1 MTDPGQSAEEL
12 FGEALELPPESRSAF
27 LDQACRE
34 TPEVRSLV
42 EQLLQKHQRA
52 GSFLVD
58 PLLTPPSDEH
68 TLSGS
73 FPIKRRLTAGTT
85 VGRYVIAE
93 PLGAGGM
100 GVLYKA
106 KDPELNRFVA
116 LKFLP
121 DAQAQDAQALERFR
135 REARAASALNHPN
148 ICTVYEIGRF
158 GEASFIA
165 MELVTGQTLKHRIAG
180 HPLELNVL
188 LAIAIE
194 IADGLNAAHANGII
208 HRDIKPANIL
218 VTDRGHV
225 KIVDFGLAKVVPG
238 LSANSGILEESS
250 AGEELTAPGFM
261 LGTISY
267 MSPEQAAGKEL
278 DARTDLFSLGVVL
291 YEMATGLQPFRGKSA
306 ATIFDGIL
314 NHQPVPPTEINASLP
329 ARMNEIIDRALA
341 KDRALRYQNAADL
354 RGDLQQL
361 TQQSG
366 QKVDDTDFSGHRS
379 AQGTGQGKEEKRTP
393 AETTTRIARK
403 NLYLLAAAAL
413 VVAIVAGGLLWQH
426 FSRKPMP
433 PSKEW
438 EQLTFFTDSAVYP
451 ALSVDGRMLSFIRGS
466 NSSGSPASKLPAS
479 FMGLGDVYVKLLPGG
494 EPVQLT
500 HDGTTKLA
508 PSFSPDNAS
517 IAYST
522 IDPWNTLEV
531 PVLGGSPHILLPN
544 SSSLTWI
551 EGGKRLL
558 FSEMREGAHM
568 VVVTTEESRGNGRDV
583 YVPAGKRSMAHH
595 SYLSPDGRQV
605 LIVEMDS
612 RGSILPCRLVPFEG
626 TNEVKVV
633 GPPNGG
639 CLAGGWSPDSQW
651 IYLTAK
657 TDDFH
662 LWRQRVPDGEPE
674 QLTFGPTSQ
683 EGIAMAP
690 DGKSLITSVGTQ
702 DRTAWLH
709 DKDGEHQVSSEGN
722 TLAPKF
728 SADGRNLYFLMANGQ
743 TRGMELW
750 SKDLSSGRVEKVLPG
765 YAMQEYSV
773 SNDGKEVAFSM
784 SDQSG
789 RSNLW
794 IAPTSRR
801 SAPRHLS
808 SALVEDSPFLLPD
821 GDLLFRAI
829 EGGSNF
835 VYRMKADGTG
845 RSKISP
851 QRVLDFLSVSP
862 DGRWAVA
869 AVPSF
874 DEDLPWATMAI
885 AVDGSATVPLCAGYC
900 SLSWDSTGKYAFLY
914 AFGALFDGSYRIP
927 VAPDTGLPL
936 LPTGGFASVKELS
949 NSKMNTLI
957 PRRVES
963 AMNPTT
969 YAYTREDSRRNLYRI
984 QLQ

>member
-1 MTDPGQSAEEL
+1 MENMGNRDDAVGEL
-12 FGEALELPPESRSAF
+12 LLDALSLPPERRLAF
-27 LDQACRE
+27 LEHACRDA
-34 TPEVRSLV
+34 PELHELVRK
-42 EQLLQKHQRA
+42 LLAENDRA
-52 GSFLVD
+52 ASFLAD
-58 PLLTPPSDEH
+58 PLLTPPNDER
-68 TLSGS
+68 TS
-73 FPIKRRLTAGTT
+73 AGTFQAKQQFVAGT
-85 VGRYVIAE
+85 KVGRYTVIE

-121 DAQAQDAQALERFR
+121 DAQAQDPQALERFR

-148 ICTVYEIGRF
+148 ICTVYEIGSF

-165 MELVTGQTLKHRIAG
+165 MELVAGQTLKERITG
-180 HPLELNVL
+180 RPLEVNVL

-194 IADGLNAAHANGII
+194 IADGLDAAHTNGII

-218 VTDRGHV
+218 ITDRGHA
-225 KIVDFGLAKVVPG
+225 KIVDFGLAKLIPG
-238 LSANSGILEESS
+238 LSADPDSLQETSAGGT
-250 AGEELTAPGFM
+250 AGEELTTPGYM
-261 LGTISY
+261 LGTMSY

-306 ATIFDGIL
+306 AIIFDGIL
-314 NHQPVPPTEINASLP
+314 NHEPVPPTQINAGLP
-329 ARMNEIIDRALA
+329 ARMNEIVDRALA

-361 TQQSG
+361 TQQTVRNTGNADSAR
-366 QKVDDTDFSGHRS
+366 QK
-379 AQGTGQGKEEKRTP
+379 QEKQTP
-393 AETTTRIARK
+393 AETTSRIARK
-403 NLYLLAAAAL
+403 SLYLFAAAAL
-413 VVAIVAGGLLWQH
+413 VFAIAAGGLLWQH
-426 FSRKPMP
+426 FSPKPMP
-433 PSKEW
+433 PSEEW

-451 ALSVDGRMLSFIRGS
+451 ALSVDGRMLTFIRGS
-466 NSSGSPASKLPAS
+466 NSSELPALAMPAS
-479 FMGLGDVYVKLLPGG
+479 FMGPGDVYVKLLPGG

-500 HDGTTKLA
+500 HDGTIKLA
-508 PSFSPDNAS
+508 PSFSLDNAN

-558 FSEMREGAHM
+558 FSEIREGAHM
-568 VVVTTEESRGNGRDV
+568 VVVTADESRGNSRDV

-612 RGSILPCRLVPFEG
+612 RGSILPCRLVPFHG

-633 GPPNGG
+633 GPPNGS
-639 CLAGGWSPDSQW
+639 CLAGAWSPDGKW

-662 LWRQRVPDGEPE
+662 VWRQRVPDGEPE

-750 SKDLSSGRVEKVLPG
+750 SKDLSSGRVERVLPG
-765 YAMQEYSV
+765 YAMEKYSV

-784 SDQSG
+784 SDPSG
-789 RSNLW
+789 RSSLW

-808 SALVEDSPFLLPD
+808 STSVQDTPFFLPD

-835 VYRMKADGTG
+835 IYRMKADGSG
-845 RSKISP
+845 RSKISS

-862 DGRWAVA
+862 DGRWGIA
-869 AVPSF
+869 AVPSS
-874 DEDLPWATMAI
+874 DEDLPMATMAI
-885 AVDGSATVPLCAGYC
+885 AVDGGATVPLCAGYC
-900 SLSWDSTGKYAFLY
+900 TLTWDNTGRYAFLFSY
-914 AFGALFDGSYRIP
+914 GELFDGSYRLP
-927 VAPDTGLPL
+927 VAHDTGLPL
-936 LPTGGFASVKELS
+936 LPANGFASAKELS
-949 NSKMNTLI
+949 NSKMDTMV
-957 PRRVES
+957 PRYVES
-963 AMNPTT
+963 AINPTT

-984 QLQ
+984 QLP

>member
-1 MTDPGQSAEEL
+1 
-12 FGEALELPPESRSAF
+12 
-27 LDQACRE
+27 
-34 TPEVRSLV
+34 
-42 EQLLQKHQRA
+42 
-52 GSFLVD
+52 
-58 PLLTPPSDEH
+58 
-68 TLSGS
+68 
-73 FPIKRRLTAGTT
+73 
-85 VGRYVIAE
+85 
-93 PLGAGGM
+93 
-100 GVLYKA
+100 
-106 KDPELNRFVA
+106 
-116 LKFLP
+116 
-121 DAQAQDAQALERFR
+121 
-135 REARAASALNHPN
+135 
-148 ICTVYEIGRF
+148 
-158 GEASFIA
+158 
-165 MELVTGQTLKHRIAG
+165 
-180 HPLELNVL
+180 
-188 LAIAIE
+188 
-194 IADGLNAAHANGII
+194 
-208 HRDIKPANIL
+208 
-218 VTDRGHV
+218 
-225 KIVDFGLAKVVPG
+225 
-238 LSANSGILEESS
+238 
-250 AGEELTAPGFM
+250 M

-278 DARTDLFSLGVVL
+278 DTRTDLFSLGVVL

-314 NHQPVPPTEINASLP
+314 NHQPVPPTQINASLP

-361 TQQSG
+361 TQQTG
-366 QKVDDTDFSGHRS
+366 RKLAMPIFPAQS
-379 AQGTGQGKEEKRTP
+379 AQGKKEKRTP

-403 NLYLLAAAAL
+403 SLYLLAAATL
-413 VVAIVAGGLLWQH
+413 VLAIVAGGLLWH
-426 FSRKPMP
+426 HSSRNPVP

-466 NSSGSPASKLPAS
+466 NS
-479 FMGLGDVYVKLLPGG
+479 FMGPGQVYVKLLPGG

-500 HDGTTKLA
+500 NDGTSKLS

-522 IDPWNTLEV
+522 MDPWNTLEV

-568 VVVTTEESRGNGRDV
+568 VVVTTDESRGNSRDV

-612 RGSILPCRLVPFEG
+612 RGTILPCRLVPFQG
-626 TNEVKVV
+626 TNEAKVV
-633 GPPNGG
+633 GPPNGS

-722 TLAPKF
+722 TSAPKF

-750 SKDLSSGRVEKVLPG
+750 SKDLSSGRVERVLPG
-765 YAMQEYSV
+765 YAMEQYSV

-801 SAPRHLS
+801 SAPRHFS
-808 SALVEDSPFLLPD
+808 SAFVEDPPFFLPD

-835 VYRMKADGTG
+835 IYRMKADGTG

-851 QRVLDFLSVSP
+851 QRILDFFSVSS

-869 AVPSF
+869 AVPSS
-874 DEDLPWATMAI
+874 DEDHPMATMAI

-900 SLSWDSTGKYAFLY
+900 SLAWDNTGRYAFLSDY
-914 AFGALFDGSYRIP
+914 GVQFIGSYRIP
-927 VAPDTGLPL
+927 VAHDTGLPM
-936 LPTGGFASVKELS
+936 LPADGFASAKELR

-957 PRRVES
+957 PMHVES
-963 AMNPTT
+963 AISP
-969 YAYTREDSRRNLYRI
+969 DHLC
-984 QLQ
+984 LHP

>member
-1 MTDPGQSAEEL
+1 MGNPEDAAGEL
-12 FGEALELPPESRSAF
+12 LLNALSLPPEQRIAF
-27 LDQACRE
+27 LEQACRE
-34 TPEVRSLV
+34 APELHELVRK
-42 EQLLQKHQRA
+42 LLAENDRA
-52 GSFLVD
+52 AGFLAG

-68 TLSGS
+68 TSAGN
-73 FPIKRRLTAGTT
+73 FQVKQRLAAGTK
-85 VGRYVIAE
+85 VGRYAIVE

-121 DAQAQDAQALERFR
+121 DAQAQDPQALERFR

-165 MELVTGQTLKHRIAG
+165 MELVAGQTLKDRIAG
-180 HPLELNVL
+180 HPLEVNGL
-188 LAIAIE
+188 LALAIE
-194 IADGLNAAHANGII
+194 IADGLDAAHTNGII

-218 VTDRGHV
+218 ITDRGHA

-238 LSANSGILEESS
+238 LSAGLSAGPGILEESS
-250 AGEELTAPGFM
+250 AGGAAGEELTTPGFM
-261 LGTISY
+261 LGTIAY

-278 DARTDLFSLGVVL
+278 DTRTDLFSLGVVI

-314 NHQPVPPTEINASLP
+314 NHQPVPPTQMNASLP

-341 KDRALRYQNAADL
+341 KDRALRYQHAADL

-361 TQQSG
+361 TQQTG
-366 QKVDDTDFSGHRS
+366 RKLGDADFSGQQP
-379 AQGTGQGKEEKRTP
+379 APGKKENRAP
-393 AETTTRIARK
+393 AEPTTRTARK
-403 NLYLLAAAAL
+403 GLYLLAAAAL
-413 VVAIVAGGLLWQH
+413 VLAIVAGGLLWRH
-426 FSRKPMP
+426 SSPNPAP

-466 NSSGSPASKLPAS
+466 NS
-479 FMGLGDVYVKLLPGG
+479 FMGLGQVYVKLLPGG

-500 HDGTTKLA
+500 HDGTTKLS

-522 IDPWNTLEV
+522 MDPWNTLEV

-551 EGGKRLL
+551 DGGKRLL
-558 FSEMREGAHM
+558 FSELREGAHM
-568 VVVTTEESRGNGRDV
+568 VVVTTDESRGNSRDV

-612 RGSILPCRLVPFEG
+612 RGTILPCRLVPFQG
-626 TNEVKVV
+626 TNQVKVV
-633 GPPNGG
+633 GPPNGS
-639 CLAGGWSPDSQW
+639 CRAGGWSPDSQW

-702 DRTAWLH
+702 DHTAWLH

-722 TLAPKF
+722 TSAPKF

-750 SKDLSSGRVEKVLPG
+750 SKDLSSGRVERVLPG
-765 YAMQEYSV
+765 YAMEQYSV

-784 SDQSG
+784 SGQSG

-801 SAPRHLS
+801 SAPRQFS
-808 SALVEDSPFLLPD
+808 SAFVEDQPFFLPD
-821 GDLLFRAI
+821 GDLLFRVI

-835 VYRMKADGTG
+835 IYRMKADGTA

-851 QRVLDFLSVSP
+851 QRILDLLSVSS

-869 AVPSF
+869 AVPSS
-874 DEDLPWATMAI
+874 DEDHPMATMAF
-885 AVDGSATVPLCAGYC
+885 AADGSATVPLCADYC
-900 SLSWDSTGKYAFLY
+900 SITWDDTGRYAFLSD
-914 AFGALFDGSYRIP
+914 FEVQFSGSYRIP
-927 VAPDTGLPL
+927 VAQDTGLPM
-936 LPTGGFASVKELS
+936 LPAGGFANAKELR

-957 PRRVES
+957 PVHVES
-963 AMNPTT
+963 ALSPAI

-984 QLQ
+984 QLP

>member
-12 FGEALELPPESRSAF
+12 FGEALELPPERRSAF
-27 LDQACRE
+27 LDQACRD
-34 TPEVRSLV
+34 TPELRSVV
-42 EQLLQKHQRA
+42 EYLLEQHQLA

-58 PLLTPPSDEH
+58 PLLIPPNDEH
-68 TLSGS
+68 TSAETFQGKQRLS
-73 FPIKRRLTAGTT
+73 AGTT
-85 VGRYVIAE
+85 VGRYAIVE

-121 DAQAQDAQALERFR
+121 DGQAQAPQALERFR

-165 MELVTGQTLKHRIAG
+165 MELVAGQTLKDRIAG
-180 HPLELNVL
+180 HPLEVNAL
-188 LAIAIE
+188 LTFAIE
-194 IADGLNAAHANGII
+194 IADGLDAAHTNGII

-218 VTDRGHV
+218 ITDRGHA
-225 KIVDFGLAKVVPG
+225 KIVDFGLAKQVAG
-238 LSANSGILEESS
+238 LSAGAGILEESS
-250 AGEELTAPGFM
+250 AGSAAEEELTTPGFM

-267 MSPEQAAGKEL
+267 MSPEQAAGKDL

-306 ATIFDGIL
+306 AIIFDGIL

-329 ARMNEIIDRALA
+329 ARIDEIIDRALA

-361 TQQSG
+361 TQQTG
-366 QKVDDTDFSGHRS
+366 GKPDHADFSGQIS
-379 AQGTGQGKEEKRTP
+379 GLGFAKGNEEKSSP
-393 AETTTRIARK
+393 AATTTRIARK
-403 NLYLLAAAAL
+403 SLYLLAAAAL
-413 VVAIVAGGLLWQH
+413 VLAIVTGGLLWH
-426 FSRKPMP
+426 HSSRNSMP

-438 EQLTFFTDSAVYP
+438 EQLTFFTDSTFSP

-466 NSSGSPASKLPAS
+466 NEI
-479 FMGLGDVYVKLLPGG
+479 MGLLGVGQVYVKLLPGG

-500 HDGTTKLA
+500 HDGTMKLA

-517 IAYST
+517 IAYGT
-522 IDPWNTLEV
+522 YDPWNTLEV

-544 SSSLTWI
+544 ASSLTWI

-558 FSEMREGAHM
+558 FSELREGAHM
-568 VVVTTEESRGNGRDV
+568 VVVTTDESRGDSRDV

-595 SYLSPDGRQV
+595 SYLSPDGRRV
-605 LIVEMDS
+605 LIVQMDS
-612 RGSILPCRLVPFEG
+612 RGAFLPCRLVPFQG

-633 GPPNGG
+633 GPPNGS
-639 CLAGGWSPDSQW
+639 CLAGAWSPDSQW

-662 LWRQRVPDGEPE
+662 VWRQRVPDGEPE

-722 TLAPKF
+722 TLKPKF

-784 SDQSG
+784 SDPSG

-808 SALVEDSPFLLPD
+808 SAFVEDSPSFLPD

-845 RSKISP
+845 RTKINP
-851 QRVLDFLSVSP
+851 QRILDFLSVSP

-869 AVPSF
+869 AVPSS
-874 DEDLPWATMAI
+874 DEDHSWATMAI
-885 AVDGSATVPLCAGYC
+885 AVDGSATVLLCAGYC
-900 SLSWDSTGKYAFLY
+900 SLTWDKSGRYVFL
-914 AFGALFDGSYRIP
+914 FESELFDGSYRIP
-927 VAPDTGLPL
+927 VAHDTGLPL
-936 LPTGGFASVKELS
+936 LPASGFASARELR
-949 NSKMNTLI
+949 NSKLNTLV
-957 PRRVES
+957 PWYVES
-963 AMNPTT
+963 AISPTM

-984 QLQ
+984 QLP